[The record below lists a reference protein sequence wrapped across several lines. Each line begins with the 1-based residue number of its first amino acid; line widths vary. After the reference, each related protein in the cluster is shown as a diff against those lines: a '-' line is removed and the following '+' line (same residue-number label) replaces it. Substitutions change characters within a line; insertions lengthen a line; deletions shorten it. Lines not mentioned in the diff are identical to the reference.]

1 MNIEKFDTLTLPQ
14 KCYYVVQR
22 GVYLATF
29 NDVHLSIDLYQV
41 ENYYVEIFYEHG
53 STDCSM
59 ARAFTGTYE
68 LNKYLEKISITEL
81 LGHF

>member
-1 MNIEKFDTLTLPQ
+1 MNIEKFNALTLPQ
-14 KCYYVVQR
+14 KCYYTAKR

-29 NDVHLSIDLYQV
+29 NDLYLSIDLYQV

-59 ARAFTGTYE
+59 ARSFTGTYE
-68 LNKYLEKISITEL
+68 LNKYIENISIEEL
-81 LGHF
+81 LGYF